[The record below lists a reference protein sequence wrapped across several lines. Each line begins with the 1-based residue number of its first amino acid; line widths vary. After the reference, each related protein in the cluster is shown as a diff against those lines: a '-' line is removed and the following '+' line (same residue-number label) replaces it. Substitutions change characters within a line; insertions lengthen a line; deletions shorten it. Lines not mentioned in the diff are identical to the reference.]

1 MRRTLSPGL
10 LLLGALLACQKST
23 QTPPPPA
30 RADRPL
36 READLARVALTP
48 EAERRLDIEHHLG
61 IVARQ
66 QVRRVR
72 TLGGEVAPVP
82 GRAAQ
87 IVAPLAGTIRPSGS
101 APIPAAGVRVTA
113 GQVLCGLAPF
123 LSPIERLQL
132 VAAQAE
138 AADQLARTEA
148 QAEAAEAALT
158 RTEGLLA
165 AGSVG
170 ERVLED
176 ARARR
181 DTAQAALLA
190 AKIRRDGLAGTGAP
204 LRPGAVV
211 APLVIAAPFGGA
223 LREVR
228 VTPGQQVPQGAVL
241 FDLVDDDP
249 IWVRVPV
256 SAPEVEEID
265 AGKEAQV
272 RSLRTTEGAVR
283 AAARPV
289 RPAPPAANPLAAT
302 VDLFYEADNPKAA
315 LRPGQRVAVA
325 LPLRGEEEALTLP
338 AAAIVHDIHGGT
350 WVYERTAPQLYVRRR
365 VQVED
370 IRGGLALL
378 SAPAAPAA
386 GARIVTAGAI
396 ELFAVEMGVGK

>member
-1 MRRTLSPGL
+1 MRRTSGPRS
-10 LLLGALLACQKST
+10 LLLGALLACHQGAPP
-23 QTPPPPA
+23 PPPPA

-36 READLARVALTP
+36 READLARVTLTS
-48 EAERRLDIEHHLG
+48 EAERRLDVERHVG
-61 IVARQ
+61 TVARR
-66 QVRRVR
+66 QVRRLR
-72 TLGGEVAPVP
+72 TLGGEVVPVP

-87 IVAPLAGTIRPSGS
+87 IVAPLAGTVRPPGS
-101 APIPAAGVRVTA
+101 APLPAAGARVTA
-113 GQVLCGLAPF
+113 GQALCGLAPF
-123 LSPIERLQL
+123 LSPVERLQI

-138 AADQLARTEA
+138 AADQLARAEA
-148 QAEAAEAALT
+148 QVEAAEAALK
-158 RTEGLLA
+158 RTEDLLA

-181 DTAQAALLA
+181 GTAQAALLA
-190 AKIRRDGLAGTGAP
+190 AKIRRNGLTGTGAT
-204 LRPGAVV
+204 RPDAAV

-228 VTPGQQVPQGAVL
+228 AAPGQQVPQGAVL

-249 IWVRVPV
+249 IWIRVPV
-256 SAPEVEEID
+256 SAVEVEEID

-272 RSLRTTEGAVR
+272 SGLRAAEGAMR

-289 RPAPPAANPLAAT
+289 RPAPPAANSLALT
-302 VDLFYEADNPKAA
+302 VDLFYQADNPKAT

-338 AAAIVHDIHGGT
+338 AAAILHDIHGGT
-350 WVYERTAPQLYVRRR
+350 WVYERTAPQVYVRRR
-365 VQVED
+365 VRVED
-370 IRGGLALL
+370 IRGDLALL
-378 SAPAAPAA
+378 EASSAPAT

-396 ELFAVEMGVGK
+396 ELFAVELGVGK